1 MSSVDDVKMKDLTL
15 DKKEDSNIANTKK
28 IVASKVVTPYEQ
40 LKENLALLKRCV
52 NRKDPRI
59 VRRVLRR
66 TTSLRM
72 NLKPIDL
79 QRALQKYM
87 PKTATNKNELL
98 SALDQLVAA
107 EPKDTSGMDVEE
119 EAKADRPDGSD
130 DEATVISLSALP
142 EVEVYLHLLV
152 VAATLKRSPTFIEL
166 GARLSALLVDRLLEM
181 EPRHTIDLLGA
192 RAYQHFS
199 TAHEALG
206 KLDEIRQVLLTAHRT
221 ACLRHDDMGQATL
234 INLLLRNY
242 LNYNLY
248 DQALLL
254 VENSSDF
261 PATVSNN
268 QFVRHLYYRGLID
281 AVQLEYTEAHQKLV
295 QALRKAPQATATGFR
310 LTVQRLAIV
319 VQLLMAEVP
328 ERSVFNQD
336 GMRKAL
342 IPYLKLTQTVR
353 QGEISAFTQILN
365 EYNDSFAQDGTL
377 SLVLRLR
384 HSVIKTGLRN
394 ISLSYSKISFADVA
408 EKLKMDG
415 ATDAEHVCAKAIM
428 DGVIDATL
436 DHDGGFLRSNETG
449 NAYGTS
455 QPQQAFNSRIEFC
468 LEVRND
474 AVKGMQYPPNAHKKL
489 LKEVNE
495 EAKKNEDELA
505 AEIEEG
511 KMDEDDDED

>member
-1 MSSVDDVKMKDLTL
+1 M
-15 DKKEDSNIANTKK
+15 
-28 IVASKVVTPYEQ
+28 
-40 LKENLALLKRCV
+40 
-52 NRKDPRI
+52 
-59 VRRVLRR
+59 RRVLRR
-66 TTSLRM
+66 TTTLRV
-72 NLKPIDL
+72 NLKVVDL
-79 QRALQKYM
+79 QRAVQTYM
-87 PKTATNKNELL
+87 PKTAMNKNELL
-98 SALDQLVAA
+98 SSLDQLIAA
-107 EPKDTSGMDVEE
+107 EPAGSTAMEVEG
-119 EAKADRPDGSD
+119 EAKTDKTEDVDA
-130 DEATVISLSALP
+130 ANIKALSELP
-142 EVEVYLHLLV
+142 EIEVYLHLLV
-152 VAATLKRSPTFIEL
+152 VAATLRRSPTFNEL
-166 GARLSALLVDRLLEM
+166 AARLSSLLVDRLLEM
-181 EPRHTIDLLGA
+181 EPRHTIDCLGA
-192 RAYQHFS
+192 RAYQYFS
-199 TAHEALG
+199 TAHETLG
-206 KLDEIRQVLLTAHRT
+206 KLDEIRQILLIAHRT

-234 INLLLRNY
+234 VNLLLRNY

-254 VENSSDF
+254 VENSNEF

-281 AVQLEYTEAHQKLV
+281 AIQLEYTEAHQKLV
-295 QALRKAPQATATGFR
+295 QALRKAPQATAIGFR

-328 ERSVFNQD
+328 ERSVFNQK

-342 IPYLKLTQTVR
+342 VPYLRLTQSVR
-353 QGEISAFTQILN
+353 QGEISAYANVLS
-365 EYNDSFAQDGTL
+365 EYSDAFAQDGTL

-394 ISLSYSKISFADVA
+394 ISLSYSKISFDDVA
-408 EKLKMDG
+408 KKLKMDS

-436 DHDGGFLRSNETG
+436 DHDGKFLRSNETG
-449 NAYGTS
+449 NAYGSS

-474 AVKGMQYPPNAHKKL
+474 AVKGMQYPPNAHKER
-489 LKEVNE
+489 LKKMNE

-511 KMDEDDDED
+511 KMDEDDEDEEMP